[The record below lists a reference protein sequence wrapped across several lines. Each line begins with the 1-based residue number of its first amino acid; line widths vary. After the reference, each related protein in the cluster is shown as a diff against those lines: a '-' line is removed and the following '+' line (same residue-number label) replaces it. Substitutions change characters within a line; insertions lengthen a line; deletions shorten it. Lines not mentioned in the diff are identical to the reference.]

1 MSLKYGTL
9 AKKRGA
15 IYLVS
20 AGILGR
26 WQPEIPALH
35 RFLSPPAR
43 AHPNRQHG
51 EGKMGE
57 PERSQRGKTDGWGA
71 GQSLFTP
78 CKQNPKKAFSAVCKD
93 LITPYPHRAIASP
106 REGGKSI
113 LSANI

>member
-35 RFLSPPAR
+35 RFLSLPR
-43 AHPNRQHG
+43 AG

-57 PERSQRGKTDGWGA
+57 PKRSQRGKTDGWGA

-113 LSANI
+113 LSANIWI